1 MMKRILMG
9 SGPILGAVAVIK
21 NEEPKKG
28 EKKPETTPK
37 VDKIQFVCR
46 PSELPIYGSLHEHE
60 VKKVVH
66 PSEPKNPSVL
76 EQGIHSVRVE
86 VTNAM
91 GSLSNHK
98 KTVEE
103 FIDNGKRQ
111 SIVVV
116 DYLNQPDNTAPR

>member
-21 NEEPKKG
+21 KEEPKKD
-28 EKKPETTPK
+28 ESTLK

-46 PSELPIYGSLHEHE
+46 PSELPIYGSLQGE
-60 VKKVVH
+60 VKKTCH
-66 PSEPKNPSVL
+66 PSEPRKPSTL
-76 EQGIHSVRVE
+76 EQGIHLVRVE

-91 GSLSNHK
+91 GSVSSHK

-111 SIVVV
+111 SVVVV

>member
-1 MMKRILMG
+1 MKRIVMG

-21 NEEPKKG
+21 NEEPKKD

-37 VDKIQFVCR
+37 VDKIAFVCR
-46 PSELPIYGSLHEHE
+46 PSELPIYGSLHEQHG

-66 PSEPKNPSVL
+66 PAESKNPSTL

-86 VTNAM
+86 VTNAI

-111 SIVVV
+111 SVVVV